1 MRLPIARASADGH
14 TQAARGTHDDIR
26 CDGQS
31 THGRPMALALAIVLI
46 VGSLGILV
54 GSSKPAGAATPLF
67 ASGQVFASVGN
78 SAVSV
83 YSQGS
88 GNPLVTR
95 LNDGLQ
101 EPYTAG
107 SAFDSSGNLY
117 VTDDLNGAVSEYA
130 PDGTLDGVFASGLQN
145 PLSLAFDNQGNLYV
159 GQQTT
164 PYIAEFSKTGQF
176 VRNIGPLA
184 TELSGDDWIALAS
197 DECTVYY
204 TTEETDI
211 LRYNMCTNQQLPN
224 LNVQPFPTFDA
235 STSLPVQAFQLQIL
249 SNGDTLV
256 ADSNADILL
265 DPNGNVLQTYTC
277 ASLPGCQGSLFAMSL
292 DPDGNSFW
300 TGDSTSG
307 DIWKVDIASGN
318 VLQQIDTHSGT
329 LFGLSVDD
337 QIEVAAPSPV
347 TNTVPSTLTVQP
359 VTGNFSTP
367 TPVSAVLTNPSTG
380 TPIVNEPVTFT
391 LNGSESCT
399 ATTDATGTA
408 TCDIT
413 AGEPSSSYTLTA
425 TFPGDTTTST
435 PIGSNSSTNT
445 FTVNPDTSALTYTG
459 STSAVNGQPT
469 TLSGTLTTDTP
480 TTGTPLPTKVVTF
493 TVGSGTTAQS
503 CSGTTDVNGDVS
515 CTIAT
520 VDQPSGTEPI
530 TSTFEGDSYDTPVT
544 TTSSLSVTEPTTLTV
559 NPTTVSYG
567 DTTTVSG
574 TLTDSNLNL
583 PIANEPVTFTV
594 NNVETC
600 TGTTDSNGLASCTV
614 TPGESTGNYTVNGSF
629 TGDATQPVPL
639 TGSTNSA
646 AFVVTPAVTTL
657 TYTGPN
663 ATTNG
668 QPITLSGILTTESTP
683 LADQPV
689 TLTLGSGGSAQT
701 CAGTTDATGDVS
713 CTIPSVSQPLGPN
726 PVSATYPGT
735 NNYQPAS
742 ATSTVQVGP
751 AQVST
756 TLTVTSATGTYGAPT
771 TVTGTLVNDYTNM
784 PVAGETVTLNVNG
797 AQSCT
802 GTTDASGVATCTVTP
817 TEPGGTYKLS
827 GSFGG
832 DVTTVPVLL
841 PSTGSTTFVVT
852 MAPTTVTYTGS
863 TTITS
868 GNSPVLSAT
877 LTSNGSPLPH
887 QTVTFTVGS
896 GSSAQRC
903 SGTTNSAGQV
913 SCHICWFNQSASPLP
928 VTVTYGGNGYYSGSS
943 TSQSVT
949 VNTPTSL
956 SVSAVTGATGQPATL
971 TGTLANRVTGWG
983 ISGQTVTLT
992 LNGNESCTA
1001 TTGYNGKASCSVT
1014 PSETAGIYSV
1024 TGTFDGNTTT
1034 SPQLLPST
1042 GHNNFVITP
1051 APTNVT
1057 YTGATTAANGSSI
1070 TLSSTLT
1077 SNGTPLSG
1085 QPVVMTLGTGRTA
1098 QSCTATTDSG
1108 GAASCSIAS
1117 VNQVFGSV
1125 SVTVTYAGNSHDQS
1139 ASTSSTVKISN
1150 CGSGSGGGGSGG
1162 WDWGGGYGG
1171 GYSEPPP
1178 VGGGRGCR

>member
-337 QIEVAAPSPV
+337 QIEVAASP
-347 TNTVPSTLTVQP
+347 TVVSATPTALTIQP
-359 VTGNFSTP
+359 FSGNFSAP
-367 TPVSAVLTNPSTG
+367 TPVSAVLTDSSTG
-380 TPIVNEPVTFT
+380 NPIADEPVTFT

-399 ATTDATGTA
+399 ANTDSSGTA
-408 TCDIT
+408 TCVIT
-413 AGEPSSSYTLTA
+413 PGEPSSTYTLTA
-425 TFPGDTTTST
+425 SFSGDTTTSA
-435 PIGSNSSTNT
+435 PIGSNSSTST
-445 FTVNPDTSALTYTG
+445 FTVTPDSSGVTYTG

-469 TLSGTLTTDTP
+469 TLSGTLTSDNP
-480 TTGTPLPTKVVTF
+480 TSGTPLPTKVVTF
-493 TVGSGTTAQS
+493 TIGSGTTAQS
-503 CSGTTDVNGDVS
+503 CSGTTDANGDVS
-515 CTIAT
+515 CTIAA
-520 VDQPSGTEPI
+520 VNQPQTNEAVI
-530 TSTFEGDSYDTPVT
+530 TSFGGDVYDASST
-544 TTSSLSVTEPTTLTV
+544 TTTAMTVTEPTALTI
-559 NPTTVSYG
+559 NPATNDFSDG
-567 DTTTVSG
+567 TTVSG
-574 TLTDSNLNL
+574 LLTDAVTNAPL
-583 PIANEPVTFTV
+583 PREPVTFQL
-594 NNVETC
+594 NGAETC
-600 TGTTDSNGLASCTV
+600 TGTTD
-614 TPGESTGNYTVNGSF
+614 
-629 TGDATQPVPL
+629 AT
-639 TGSTNSA
+639 
-646 AFVVTPAVTTL
+646 
-657 TYTGPN
+657 
-663 ATTNG
+663 
-668 QPITLSGILTTESTP
+668 
-683 LADQPV
+683 
-689 TLTLGSGGSAQT
+689 
-701 CAGTTDATGDVS
+701 
-713 CTIPSVSQPLGPN
+713 
-726 PVSATYPGT
+726 
-735 NNYQPAS
+735 
-742 ATSTVQVGP
+742 
-751 AQVST
+751 
-756 TLTVTSATGTYGAPT
+756 
-771 TVTGTLVNDYTNM
+771 
-784 PVAGETVTLNVNG
+784 
-797 AQSCT
+797 
-802 GTTDASGVATCTVTP
+802 
-817 TEPGGTYKLS
+817 
-827 GSFGG
+827 
-832 DVTTVPVLL
+832 
-841 PSTGSTTFVVT
+841 
-852 MAPTTVTYTGS
+852 
-863 TTITS
+863 
-868 GNSPVLSAT
+868 
-877 LTSNGSPLPH
+877 
-887 QTVTFTVGS
+887 
-896 GSSAQRC
+896 
-903 SGTTNSAGQV
+903 
-913 SCHICWFNQSASPLP
+913 
-928 VTVTYGGNGYYSGSS
+928 
-943 TSQSVT
+943 
-949 VNTPTSL
+949 
-956 SVSAVTGATGQPATL
+956 
-971 TGTLANRVTGWG
+971 
-983 ISGQTVTLT
+983 
-992 LNGNESCTA
+992 
-1001 TTGYNGKASCSVT
+1001 GKASCSIT
-1014 PSETAGIYSV
+1014 PGEPAATYTL
-1024 TGTFDGNTTT
+1024 TGTFSGDETLPLHLKAT
-1034 SPQLLPST
+1034 SSSAD
-1042 GHNNFVITP
+1042 FV
-1051 APTNVT
+1051 VT
-1057 YTGATTAANGSSI
+1057 LEESSLSYTGATTAQNGQPA
-1070 TLSSTLT
+1070 TLAGTLT
-1077 SNGTPLSG
+1077 TDDP
-1085 QPVVMTLGTGRTA
+1085 TLGTGIAGRIVTFTLGTGSSA
-1098 QSCTATTDSG
+1098 QSCASTTTPT
-1108 GAASCSIAS
+1108 GAAACTIAS
-1117 VNQVFGSV
+1117 VSQAPGPIPVIATF
-1125 SVTVTYAGNSHDQS
+1125 AGDNYYRVASA
-1139 ASTSSTVKISN
+1139 ASTVNLPEGTQLSN
-1150 CGSGSGGGGSGG
+1150 CTVERPTQRIQPHFGHAHEHVHGSAGT
-1162 WDWGGGYGG
+1162 
-1171 GYSEPPP
+1171 E
-1178 VGGGRGCR
+1178 